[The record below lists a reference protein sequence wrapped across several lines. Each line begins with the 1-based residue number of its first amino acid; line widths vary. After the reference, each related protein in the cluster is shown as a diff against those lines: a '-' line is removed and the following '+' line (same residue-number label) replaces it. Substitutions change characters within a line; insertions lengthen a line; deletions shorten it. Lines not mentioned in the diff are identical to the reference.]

1 MVGSLLGN
9 WATQSPVPGQF
20 QQCLEWEPSQ
30 KESLKLKQMWVVKY
44 HKVYALY
51 QHILQKG
58 LIVSQVW
65 WLGWCIPFPFSSFQ
79 NTFSHERHKNTVMK
93 AAGKY
98 QLNFIKFSVS
108 RGNCPQGWCCA
119 AVSLR
124 TILCISINLISLVFS
139 LVCLRP
145 ATEPNVTQ
153 LFHWKAYLTSRDGQL
168 ILFITHYYLSS
179 MHVLHA
185 FPLHLHTSDI

>member
-1 MVGSLLGN
+1 MGTLSEREPQVKADVGCQIPQGLCI
-9 WATQSPVPGQF
+9 VPTHLAERTYCG
-20 QQCLEWEPSQ
+20 S
-30 KESLKLKQMWVVKY
+30 K
-44 HKVYALY
+44 
-51 QHILQKG
+51 
-58 LIVSQVW
+58 VW
-65 WLGWCIPFPFSSFQ
+65 WLGWCIAFPFSSFQ
-79 NTFSHERHKNTVMK
+79 NTFSHERHKNIVMK
-93 AAGKY
+93 AARKY

-108 RGNCPQGWCCA
+108 RGNCPQRWCRA

-124 TILCISINLISLVFS
+124 TILCISLNLIYLVFS
-139 LVCLRP
+139 LVCPRP

-153 LFHWKAYLTSRDGQL
+153 SFHWKAYLTSRDGQL